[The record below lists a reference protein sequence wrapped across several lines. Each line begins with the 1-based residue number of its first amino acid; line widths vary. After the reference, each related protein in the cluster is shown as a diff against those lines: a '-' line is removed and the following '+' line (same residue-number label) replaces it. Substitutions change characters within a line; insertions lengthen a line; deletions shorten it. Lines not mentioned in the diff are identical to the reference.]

1 MVLRLLIGNAED
13 GSLIDTLSSKFFF
26 FCIQVSA
33 EVQNIYET
41 IV

>member
-1 MVLRLLIGNAED
+1 MVLRLLIGNAKD
-13 GSLIDTLSSKFFF
+13 GSLIDSLSSKFF